1 MTTPTSTSSATQQM
15 NVPESGSNAAID
27 IYKGQRSPLI
37 MILGNTGRGKTFA
50 MRTLDSTSTFLINV
64 VGKPMPFPGGLRY
77 VNGEN
82 MYIGADPTAI
92 KRAMMDIDK
101 RRPEFKQL
109 VIDDAQYIM
118 ATEFM
123 NQALVKGY
131 DKYSLMARNIWEILT
146 LSTKLRGDLKVFF
159 LCHEEDTGAERR
171 MKTLGKLLAEKITPE
186 GLSTTVLFSEVTGER
201 DVRKYFFATQSDGVT
216 NAKSPFDMFPPQI
229 PNDLDLIV
237 KRMDE
242 YYTGVPLAK
251 SKLNFAL

>member
-1 MTTPTSTSSATQQM
+1 M
-15 NVPESGSNAAID
+15 NIPESASQNAID

-37 MILGNTGRGKTFA
+37 MILGNSGRGKSTA
-50 MRTLDSTSTFLINV
+50 IRTLDPASTFIISV
-64 VGKPMPFPGGLRY
+64 IGKPMPFPGGMRY

-82 MYIGADPTAI
+82 MYIGSDPTAI

-101 RRPEFKQL
+101 RRTNFKQL
-109 VIDDAQYIM
+109 VIDDGQYIM

-131 DKYSLMARNIWEILT
+131 DKYSIMARNIWEILI

-186 GLSTTVLFSEVTGER
+186 GLSTVVLFSEVAGER
-201 DVRKYFFATQSDGVT
+201 DARKYFFATQSDGVT

-229 PNDLDLIV
+229 PNDLDLVV

-251 SKLNFAL
+251 SKLNFTL